1 MKIIVSLYSVS
12 DFFHKVGQ
20 PAQLIAVRMIAKI
33 RAKSISDISL
43 GLFLCSLLIKSG
55 NFYKILQIV
64 FRIFNPHAVGIA
76 ILNEA
81 TSISQNW
88 LVSRLFT
95 YIFHQ

>member
-43 GLFLCSLLIKSG
+43 GLFLSSLLIKSG
-55 NFYKILQIV
+55 NFLKNCQILFSEYLTLTLSGLKIL
-64 FRIFNPHAVGIA
+64 ND
-76 ILNEA
+76 A
-81 TSISQNW
+81 TLIIQNW
-88 LVSRLFT
+88 
-95 YIFHQ
+95 